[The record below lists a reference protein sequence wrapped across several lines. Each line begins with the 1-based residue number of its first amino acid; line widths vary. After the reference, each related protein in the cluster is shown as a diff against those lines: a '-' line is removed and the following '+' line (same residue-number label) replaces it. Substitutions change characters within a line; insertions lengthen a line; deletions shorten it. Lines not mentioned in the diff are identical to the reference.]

1 MKFGKAAQLIL
12 AIGIFAVGG
21 IFLNR
26 LNTQR
31 QAEQEQINIQLS
43 AAQLLMPKLIDDKDE
58 LEAQLAQM
66 QTEFDSVEIM
76 ASESK
81 QHFLIPVES
90 IEYDELMFS
99 LAHDRDLEVA
109 VLTATEPS
117 TLNVDDIPFTLS
129 SFIVQVRG
137 VVGDTQ
143 FATADDYRTF
153 TYQTVTDILDF
164 ISAIATGNEFRT
176 ATIETV
182 NIQIPE
188 FITEDEITDI
198 QSNGE
203 SAEYEV
209 ASAVVRINIYSYE
222 GY

>member
-43 AAQLLMPKLIDDKDE
+43 AAQLLMPKMIDDKNE

-66 QTEFDSVEIM
+66 QAELESVEIM
-76 ASESK
+76 ASASK
-81 QHFLIPVES
+81 ANFLIPVES
-90 IEYDELMFS
+90 IEYDELIFS

-117 TLNVDDIPFTLS
+117 TLNVDDISFTLS

-143 FATADDYRTF
+143 FATPDYRTF
-153 TYQTVTDILDF
+153 TYQTVADILDF
-164 ISAIATGNEFRT
+164 ISAIANGDEFRT

-182 NIQIPE
+182 DIQIPE
-188 FITEDEITDI
+188 FLTEEDIAEI
-198 QSNGE
+198 QASEE
-203 SAEYEV
+203 SVEYET
-209 ASAVVRINIYSYE
+209 ATAVIRINIYSYE